1 MVSQGLGARS
11 SVQESTDTYPGGTDT
26 LTTPTPARRVTLLIA
41 LATLLLAPMALV
53 PAAGDE
59 TGVTGDQDAGRLLLV
74 LDASGSMADP
84 ASGGEP
90 KIDAARAALR
100 AMVEALPADQEVGL
114 RVYGATVFSADEP
127 GACTDSQRV
136 VDLGTDNRDELLEA
150 VDAYAPYG
158 ETPIGHALREAG
170 ADLGPDGNR
179 SIVLVSDGEPT
190 CAPDPCKVAEEL
202 SAMGIGLRVDV
213 VGLDVSGAAR
223 DKLRCIADAGGGSYV
238 DAGDTAEL
246 TDSLVDAQVRASRPF
261 DFTGAPVEGA
271 ATAATAPEVT
281 TGQFIDRIPASGS
294 LFYRVPRTVAGSTI
308 HAGIG
313 FRGEAGTSAAIDLF
327 LRVEEEPVSCS
338 RAIGYGFSVGSRSP
352 IAYAGGSSWRPDPA
366 SSCNVADEVVVEI
379 APQPSAAALAGD
391 PVELAI
397 YEEPPLE
404 DGATAGSEP
413 ESASWTPLEPV
424 APAIEDVVPGTSIAN
439 APVLEDGSYAGDLNP
454 GETQVFAVP
463 LDWGQDLQAQLDATI
478 TPAVDAAAAVG
489 SGLLVQ
495 VMGPTRSAG
504 AVDLYGSAPADWTAT
519 AFGNLRAGDRY
530 RTGAQSE
537 VVDFAHRESPDVRT
551 QGAALAGLR
560 YVTVSLDVRGEAAN
574 QPYVLTIRT
583 DGSPAAAPPYVE
595 GGDAA
600 TLAAPDATSPLT
612 VAAPDED
619 DTDAGAGA
627 PGEESPASED
637 DDGGLSTGVLV
648 AVGVGVL
655 LVVVLAV
662 LLGLVHRSRRRRA

>member
-1 MVSQGLGARS
+1 MI
-11 SVQESTDTYPGGTDT
+11 
-26 LTTPTPARRVTLLIA
+26 TPTPARLLTPLVALTTL
-41 LATLLLAPMALV
+41 LLLAPMASV

-59 TGVTGDQDAGRLLLV
+59 TGESADQDAGRLLLV

-90 KIDAARAALR
+90 KIDAARTALR
-100 AMVEALPADQEVGL
+100 AMVGALPAEQEVGL

-190 CAPDPCKVAEEL
+190 CAPDPCKVAEQLAAE
-202 SAMGIGLRVDV
+202 GIGLRVDV

-238 DAGDTAEL
+238 DAGDAAEL
-246 TDSLVDAQVRASRPF
+246 TEGLIDAQVRASRPF
-261 DFTGAPVEGA
+261 DFTGVPVQGA
-271 ATAATAPEVT
+271 DSVADAPEVG

-294 LFYRVPRTVAGSTI
+294 LFYRVPRTAAGSTI
-308 HAGIG
+308 HAGLG
-313 FRGEAGTSAAIDLF
+313 YRGEAGTSAAIDLF
-327 LRVEEEPVSCS
+327 LRVDEEAVACS
-338 RAIGYGFSVGSRSP
+338 RAIGYSFSVGSRSP
-352 IAYAGGSSWRPDPA
+352 ITYAGGSSWRPDPA
-366 SSCNVADEVVVEI
+366 SPCNVADEVVVEI
-379 APQPSAAALAGD
+379 APQPSAARLAGQ

-404 DGATAGSEP
+404 DGATAGSAP
-413 ESASWTPLEPV
+413 ASPSWTPLEPA
-424 APAIEDVVPGTSIAN
+424 APAIADVVPGTSIAN

-463 LDWGQDLQAQLDATI
+463 LDWGQDLQVQLDATI

-504 AVDLYGSAPADWTAT
+504 SVDFYGSAPADWTTT

-537 VVDFAHRESPDVRT
+537 TTDFAHRESADVRA
-551 QGAALAGLR
+551 QGAAVAGLR
-560 YVTVSLDVRGEAAN
+560 YVTVGLDVRGEEAN

-583 DGSPAAAPPYVE
+583 NGSPAAAPPYVE
-595 GGDAA
+595 GDEAA
-600 TLAAPDATSPLT
+600 TLTAPEAASPLT
-612 VAAPDED
+612 VAVPDED

-627 PGEESPASED
+627 RGEERPAPEG
-637 DDGGLSTGVLV
+637 DDGGLSTGALV
-648 AVGVGVL
+648 AVGGGGLV
-655 LVVVLAV
+655 VVVLAV
-662 LLGLVHRSRRRRA
+662 LLGLVIRSRRRRA